1 MIILIDNK
9 EIQLNPDL
17 ISLVSDGNFTN
28 IEGTFKNSMT
38 FNIKF
43 GEHNN
48 TLFNGRRK
56 KK

>member
-17 ISLVSDGNFTN
+17 INLVSDGNFTS
-28 IEGTFKNSMT
+28 IKGTFRNSMT
-38 FNIKF
+38 FTINC

-48 TLFNGRRK
+48 NFI
-56 KK
+56 

>member
-1 MIILIDNK
+1 MIIIDNK

-17 ISLVSDGNFTN
+17 INLVSDGDFTS
-28 IEGTFKNSMT
+28 IKGTFKNSMT
-38 FNIKF
+38 FNIKC
-43 GEHNN
+43 GENNN

>member
-1 MIILIDNK
+1 MIIIDNK

-17 ISLVSDGNFTN
+17 SNLVSDGNFTS
-28 IEGTFKNSMT
+28 IKGTFKNSMT
-38 FNIKF
+38 FNIEC
-43 GEHNN
+43 GENNN